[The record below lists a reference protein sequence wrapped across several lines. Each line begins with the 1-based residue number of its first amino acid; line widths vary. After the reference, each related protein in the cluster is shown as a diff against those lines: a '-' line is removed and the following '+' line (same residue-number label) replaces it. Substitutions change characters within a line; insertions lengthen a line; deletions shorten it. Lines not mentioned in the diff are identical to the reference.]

1 MGGREGADV
10 ILVAVELSPFVARH
24 LLGHLHHELHSV
36 ITPLDDPILMDAA
49 KCIEE
54 AIERLATTARPE

>member
-1 MGGREGADV
+1 M